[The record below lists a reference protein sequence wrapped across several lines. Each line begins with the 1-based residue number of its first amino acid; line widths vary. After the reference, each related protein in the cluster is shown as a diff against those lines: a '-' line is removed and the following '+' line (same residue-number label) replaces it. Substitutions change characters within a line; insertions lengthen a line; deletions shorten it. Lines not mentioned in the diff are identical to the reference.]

1 MPPPHLRHRMSNI
14 ERQMDTYG
22 RGRAGDTPIQS
33 GGGAGEF
40 GGRPGWM
47 NFTPPQ
53 QERLYTER
61 NPFTTPYQ
69 GFSDQGEPRRTGYM
83 GPGPH
88 AGIMGLPR
96 GEASDTYNALIG
108 GLNRNRDIG
117 PAGGP
122 IPGGMDQHSTGLWQ
136 DIKRILKKTKNPGPL
151 IDQWT
156 DHWNEQQ
163 TSYNV
168 GDTYPDE
175 MLMAELRPEQI
186 EHMQASDPSK
196 TFLTRQELF
205 QQIKDM
211 EDKGAAG
218 WFGTDIG
225 ARDPQE
231 PTTWDEFNEEY
242 KWLEGG
248 GSPYGSEPH
257 TKSYWIT

>member
-1 MPPPHLRHRMSNI
+1 MPPPNLRHRMSNI

-47 NFTPPQ
+47 DFTPPQ

-61 NPFTTPYQ
+61 NPFTTPHQ
-69 GFSDQGEPRRTGYM
+69 GFPDPGQYAGQQGYF
-83 GPGPH
+83 GPGHHGDGRGLNTMPH
-88 AGIMGLPR
+88 EEQHYGIPTLDG
-96 GEASDTYNALIG
+96 GEASNTYNALVG

-136 DIKRILKKTKNPGPL
+136 DIKRILNRTKDPGPL

-163 TSYNV
+163 TARLNE
-168 GDTYPDE
+168 YPDYYYNYI
-175 MLMAELRPEQI
+175 PKKYGGD
-186 EHMQASDPSK
+186 ASDII
-196 TFLTRQELF
+196 EL
-205 QQIKDM
+205 
-211 EDKGAAG
+211 
-218 WFGTDIG
+218 DI
-225 ARDPQE
+225 
-231 PTTWDEFNEEY
+231 
-242 KWLEGG
+242 GG
-248 GSPYGSEPH
+248 GSGPSEFPDLADWLQGQGVR
-257 TKSYWIT
+257 T